1 MRLFSAHDLSKSKA
15 IKDKS
20 QGKPTANQSATEKR
34 PQTARAPFACSG
46 QDGGRDA
53 RQRQLQ
59 NQPIGRSAYQSARP
73 KGSHYVTNGTEI
85 KTDSGNKGRFGAA
98 GNRRSANQRQIR
110 VCGCGMELSA
120 GLGRM
125 VRHGA

>member
-85 KTDSGNKGRFGAA
+85 KADSEPPAIDDLQTKDKFVFAVA
-98 GNRRSANQRQIR
+98 GWNF
-110 VCGCGMELSA
+110 
-120 GLGRM
+120 
-125 VRHGA
+125 